1 MTQKRGICLGLAVGL
16 LGVLLYLP
24 QTGWLLRGL
33 LQGIAAA
40 ALWQPAPPLVVGG
53 SVTSGALLL
62 LATWALVALLGT
74 LLCGAVAGI
83 VLSRPEL
90 WQGKNPRVSVQAALL
105 ALLLGS
111 AAWWGAGATQLI
123 GGGRLEGGL
132 SGILLLFPLAAG
144 MLALVYRARQRGE
157 APVARVLTGL
167 AALSLP
173 VAFSL
178 SLVCSCLLLVIARP

>member
-1 MTQKRGICLGLAVGL
+1 MGL

-40 ALWQPAPPLVVGG
+40 ALWRPAPQLAVGG

-74 LLCGAVAGI
+74 LLCGGISGI
-83 VLSRPEL
+83 VLSRPAL
-90 WQGKNPRVSVQAALL
+90 WTGKSPRTSVQAFLV
-105 ALLLGS
+105 LLLVGG
-111 AAWWGAGATQLI
+111 AAWWGAGAAQLI
-123 GGGRLEGGL
+123 GGRRLEGAL
-132 SGILLLFPLAAG
+132 SGVVLLVPLAAG
-144 MLALVYRARQRGE
+144 MLALVVKGRQQGTTP
-157 APVARVLTGL
+157 ATSVLTGL

-173 VAFSL
+173 AAFSL
-178 SLVCSCLLLVIARP
+178 SLLCTCLLLVVARP